1 MAETRRFAG
10 IMPPLVTPLDAAG
23 EPDAAGMRRFVDH
36 VVAGGV
42 HGLVVLG
49 SSGEAALLT
58 AAQRRRVL
66 EIALD
71 AAGGRVPV
79 VAGTGEPG
87 TVQAAETTRQARELG
102 AAAAIVVPPFYYQ
115 IDQDAVLR
123 HYRTVREAGGL
134 PLLAYHIPGL
144 TKAPVQPE
152 TLLTLAEEGTLVGMK
167 DSGGDFG
174 YYQRVVDG
182 TRRLP
187 HFAALQGSD
196 AFLFAG
202 LAYGG
207 DGAIS
212 VMSQVAPKVMV
223 GLYAAGAAGDWERA
237 RALHRRYQR
246 IATAIGPGWIPAL
259 KGALS
264 AFGICGPNVAQPN
277 LPLPDERLAAQR
289 ERILAAQAEGL
300 FEVQEG

>member
-1 MAETRRFAG
+1 MAETRRYAG

-23 EPDAAGMRRFVDH
+23 EPDAAGMRRFIDH
-36 VVAGGV
+36 AIAGGV
-42 HGLVVLG
+42 NGLVVLG

-66 EIALD
+66 ELAVD
-71 AAGGRVPV
+71 AAAGRVPV

-87 TVQAAETTRQARELG
+87 TAQAAETTRQARELG

-115 IDQDAVLR
+115 IDQEAIRR
-123 HYRTVREAGGL
+123 HYRTVREASGL

-144 TKAPVQPE
+144 TKAPVQTE
-152 TLLTLAEEGTLVGMK
+152 TLLALAEEGSLVGMK

-174 YYQRVVDG
+174 YYQRAVDG
-182 TRRLP
+182 TRRLG

-212 VMSQVAPKVMV
+212 VMSQVAPRVMV
-223 GLYAAGAAGDWERA
+223 ALYAAGAAGDWERA
-237 RALHRRYQR
+237 RAMHRRYQQ
-246 IATAIGPGWIPAL
+246 IATAVGPGWIPAI
-259 KGALS
+259 KGALN
-264 AFGICGPNVAQPN
+264 ALGICGPGVAAPN
-277 LPLPDERLAAQR
+277 LSLPPESLAAQR
-289 ERILAAQAEGL
+289 ERILTAQAEGL
-300 FEVQEG
+300 FET